1 MTKTASKKK
10 PKAGSGTKRRRENV
24 VVRYLRETVA
34 ELKKVSWPTRQEA
47 TRLTVIVLATTAAMS
62 AFLGIV
68 DLLSTQLFSAL
79 IGSGG

>member
-1 MTKTASKKK
+1 
-10 PKAGSGTKRRRENV
+10 
-24 VVRYLRETVA
+24 VA

-47 TRLTVIVLATTAAMS
+47 TKLTLIVLGTTVAMS

-79 IGSGG
+79 IGPAS

>member
-1 MTKTASKKK
+1 VAKAANKKSKS
-10 PKAGSGTKRRRENV
+10 GSRGKRRKENV
-24 VVRYLRETVA
+24 VVRYLRETLA
-34 ELKKVSWPTRQEA
+34 ELKRVAWPTRQEA
-47 TRLTVIVLATTAAMS
+47 TRLTLIVLATTVAMS

>member
-1 MTKTASKKK
+1 MAKSASRK
-10 PKAGSGTKRRRENV
+10 PKSRSKARRRRENAI
-24 VVRYLRETVA
+24 VRYLRETLA
-34 ELKKVSWPTRQEA
+34 ELKRVSWPTRQEA
-47 TRLTVIVLATTAAMS
+47 TRLTLIVLVTTVAMS

>member
-1 MTKTASKKK
+1 MTNSASKK
-10 PKAGSGTKRRRENV
+10 PKAGSKARRRRENV

-34 ELKKVSWPTRQEA
+34 ELKRVSWPTRQEA
-47 TRLTVIVLATTAAMS
+47 TKLTLIVLATTAAMS

-79 IGSGG
+79 IGPAG

>member
-1 MTKTASKKK
+1 MTKAASKK
-10 PKAGSGTKRRRENV
+10 PKAVSKGKRRKENA
-24 VVRYLRETVA
+24 VVRFMRETMA
-34 ELKKVSWPTRQEA
+34 ELKRVAWPTRQEA
-47 TRLTVIVLATTAAMS
+47 TRLTLIVLAATVAMS

>member
-1 MTKTASKKK
+1 MTKAASKK
-10 PKAGSGTKRRRENV
+10 PKAGSKAKRRRENA

-34 ELKKVSWPTRQEA
+34 ELKKVSWPDQQEA
-47 TRLTVIVLATTAAMS
+47 TNLTLIVLATTVAMS

-68 DLLSTQLFSAL
+68 DLLSTQLFTAL

>member
-1 MTKTASKKK
+1 VTKAASKK
-10 PKAGSGTKRRRENV
+10 PKAGSKGKRRKENA
-24 VVRYLRETVA
+24 VVRYLRETMA
-34 ELKKVSWPTRQEA
+34 ELKKVAWPTRQEA
-47 TRLTVIVLATTAAMS
+47 TRLTLIVLAATVAMS

>member
-1 MTKTASKKK
+1 MTKAASRK
-10 PKAGSGTKRRRENV
+10 PKAGSKARRRRENA

-34 ELKKVSWPTRQEA
+34 ELKKVSWPDRQEA
-47 TRLTVIVLATTAAMS
+47 TNLSLIVLATTVAMS

-79 IGSGG
+79 IGAGG

>member
-1 MTKTASKKK
+1 VSKSASKKSK
-10 PKAGSGTKRRRENV
+10 SGSKARRRRENV

-47 TRLTVIVLATTAAMS
+47 TKLTLIVLGTTVAMS

-68 DLLSTQLFSAL
+68 DLLSTQLFTAL

>member
-1 MTKTASKKK
+1 VTKAASKKR
-10 PKAGSGTKRRRENV
+10 KAGSKGKRRKENA
-24 VVRYLRETVA
+24 VVRYLRETLA
-34 ELKKVSWPTRQEA
+34 ELKKVAWPTRQEA
-47 TRLTVIVLATTAAMS
+47 TRLTLIVLATTVAMS